1 LIARAAS
8 YLNYA
13 KVCHTCFAGDLV
25 RGRSGGAASA
35 QSGRQRPEPTP
46 PPEDTPV
53 RIETEEIKVNIL
65 AYDEQGAFVPNV
77 AAEDIVITEDDI
89 LHQATSVRRMPA
101 SVLIVM
107 DTGGELRSQKTLD
120 QTRAAAMAL
129 VAALRPEDQ
138 VAVLQYADTAEII
151 GEWTTDRSAAMAAI
165 RRAKFG
171 RRSDLIGALR
181 LGRDVLMAEGV
192 DNRHMVLI
200 SDGTDSMA
208 NSLERRNAFR
218 QLLQTDISVHVLSY
232 TRMEIVDIEPRT
244 KRLSNQPPPKAMP
257 DEVAAQLPNGVR
269 DIATAPK
276 IGPTINMDRKHL
288 ETMRNRKADLESAE
302 AQFLEITANTNGTII
317 IPLDG
322 EEMIQKA
329 AQVARLIDGAYVLT
343 YTPKIPFSEKQG
355 ERSITVTSKRP
366 GLIIEAKRKLLVPA
380 R

>member
-1 LIARAAS
+1 MRRLALLSLSVILLVAVLASAAM
-8 YLNYA
+8 
-13 KVCHTCFAGDLV
+13 
-25 RGRSGGAASA
+25 A
-35 QSGRQRPEPTP
+35 QSGRLKPEPTP
-46 PPEDTPV
+46 PPDETPV

-65 AYDEQGAFVPNV
+65 AYDEEGNFVTNV
-77 AAEDIVITEDDI
+77 AEDDIVITEDDI
-89 LHQATSVRRMPA
+89 LHQATSVRRLPA

-120 QTRAAAMAL
+120 QTRSAAMAL

-138 VAVLQYADTAEII
+138 VAVLQYADKAEIV
-151 GEWTTDRSAAMAAI
+151 GEWTTDRAAAMAAI

-181 LGRDVLMAEGV
+181 LGREVLMAEGV

-218 QLLQTDISVHVLSY
+218 ELLQTDISVHVLSY

-288 ETMRNRKADLESAE
+288 ETMRERKADLESAE
-302 AQFLEITANTNGTII
+302 LQFLDITANTNGTII

-322 EEMIQKA
+322 EEMTQKA
-329 AQVARLIDGAYVLT
+329 ATIAQMIDGAYVLT
-343 YTPKIPFSEKQG
+343 YTPKIAFSEKQG
-355 ERSITVTSKRP
+355 ERTITVTSKRP